1 MMRKGVFCLVLL
13 LAAASLVAASDK
25 LKVTI
30 LVGLGAEIGTDLTVR
45 GRFLAL
51 GDANVCRAAAT
62 GAGRKPCALPS
73 IIALVKQC
81 SSAARHPG
89 AGQTCR
95 RCRCRAPTARPL
107 PPLPCLTAALAAGC
121 SGLLQKKADNCDV
134 VAEKGNE
141 VEVHYLV
148 RERLNQ
154 T

>member
-51 GDANVCRAAAT
+51 GDANVCRAAVT
-62 GAGRKPCALPS
+62 GSIPS

-89 AGQTCR
+89 AGQMCR

-107 PPLPCLTAALAAGC
+107 PLLPCLTAALAARC